1 MKNKDIFTFRDAEK
15 QAGPVAFST
24 MLKPAGSACN
34 LDCHYCYY
42 LDKAVQ
48 YGGRQAVMSDELLEL
63 YVRQYIEANE
73 VPTVQFCWHGGEPLL
88 LGVDF
93 YRKAMDFQQK
103 YADGK
108 KIENILQTNGTL
120 VDEAWCD
127 LFAGNNFLVGISL
140 DGPQDI
146 HDAFRLTKGG
156 RPTFERV
163 MRTIEMFQ
171 RSGVEYNT
179 LSVVNRLCEGRG
191 GEIYRFFRDTVHS
204 RYMQFLPAVEH
215 VVDKPGFHRPLIV
228 SPDREGARLAE
239 WSVTAKGYGGF
250 LCDVFDVW
258 VVSDVGRTFV
268 QMFDATLA
276 QWCGVPPG
284 VCSMGETCGD
294 ALVVEHNGDV
304 YSCDHFVYPE
314 YKLGNIRE
322 TPLSEIY
329 RSRKRVDFGLAKRNA
344 LPAEC
349 LRCKYYFACRGE
361 CPKHRFETG
370 SDCSWSTCATMP
382 AAAARP
388 YSSRRISFRTWR
400 NSSTT
405 ASSWITDVSSCR
417 CPQAICSVASA
428 VTNSRSPRVPRF
440 RKRPN
445 STARRRSEGAPNSIR
460 SKRRPRWPPDSGR
473 RASPAIPC
481 EATR

>member
-1 MKNKDIFTFRDAEK
+1 MKNKDICTFRDAEK

-63 YVRQYIEANE
+63 YIRQYIEANE
-73 VPTVQFCWHGGEPLL
+73 VDTVQFCWHGGEPLL
-88 LGVDF
+88 LGIDF
-93 YRKAMDFQQK
+93 YRKAMELQQK

-108 KIENILQTNGTL
+108 RIENTLQTNGTL
-120 VDEAWCD
+120 VDEAWCE
-127 LFAGNNFLVGISL
+127 LFAANNFLVGISL

-146 HDAFRLTKGG
+146 HDAFRVTKGG

-163 MRTIEMFQ
+163 MQTIGMFQ

-204 RYMQFLPAVEH
+204 KYMQFLPAVEH
-215 VVDKPGFHRPLIV
+215 VVDVEGFHRPLIV
-228 SPDREGARLAE
+228 SPEREGARLAE
-239 WSVTAKGYGGF
+239 WSVTAEGYGRF
-250 LCDVFDVW
+250 LCDIFDEW

-268 QMFDATLA
+268 QMFDASLA
-276 QWCGVPPG
+276 QWCGVQPG

-314 YKLGNIRE
+314 YKLGNIAQ
-322 TPLSEIY
+322 TPLDEIY
-329 RSRKRVDFGLAKRNA
+329 RTAKRREFGLNKRNT
-344 LPAEC
+344 LPTEC
-349 LRCKYYFACRGE
+349 LRCKFYFACRGE
-361 CPKHRFETG
+361 CPKHRFDRGADG
-370 SDCSWSTCATMP
+370 SPKNSLCEGLKIYFRHVEPYMEYMRDLLSKQQAPAWVMP
-382 AAAARP
+382 FA
-388 YSSRRISFRTWR
+388 
-400 NSSTT
+400 
-405 ASSWITDVSSCR
+405 
-417 CPQAICSVASA
+417 
-428 VTNSRSPRVPRF
+428 
-440 RKRPN
+440 RKRMGL
-445 STARRRSEGAPNSIR
+445 E
-460 SKRRPRWPPDSGR
+460 
-473 RASPAIPC
+473 
-481 EATR
+481 